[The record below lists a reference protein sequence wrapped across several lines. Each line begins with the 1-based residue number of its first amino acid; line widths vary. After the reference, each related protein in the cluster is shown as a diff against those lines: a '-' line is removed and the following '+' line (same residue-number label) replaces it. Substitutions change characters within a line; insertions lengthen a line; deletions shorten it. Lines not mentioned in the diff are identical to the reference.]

1 MLKTVVLPNIFVETV
16 MHFIFQDP
24 LSRKIFYNII
34 VFTGTFYQFNF
45 YKKKSYLLILT
56 CIEWCTKKLL
66 IHRQGWN
73 FQCNTKVTTDLF
85 IDW

>member
-45 YKKKSYLLILT
+45 YKKKILL
-56 CIEWCTKKLL
+56 
-66 IHRQGWN
+66 
-73 FQCNTKVTTDLF
+73 TDLNLYWMLHQE
-85 IDW
+85 IAHP